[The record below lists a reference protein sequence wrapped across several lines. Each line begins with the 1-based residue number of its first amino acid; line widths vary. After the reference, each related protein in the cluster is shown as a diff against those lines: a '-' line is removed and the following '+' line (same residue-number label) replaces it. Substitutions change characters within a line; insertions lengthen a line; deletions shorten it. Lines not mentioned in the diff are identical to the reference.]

1 MSFMREAVM
10 KKLLCMVVAMVITAA
25 GLSLVPTARADEF
38 TQEDLK
44 RWEQELLSVVNEGDK
59 IFHSGTLG
67 GNTVSC
73 DQCHPNAT
81 NTHPETYPK
90 FQKQIGKVV
99 TLFEMLNWCIQNPLE
114 GKPLAADDPR
124 MVALQAYITH
134 ERRGVKLA
142 PGKH

>member
-1 MSFMREAVM
+1 MKIIHYMFLVM
-10 KKLLCMVVAMVITAA
+10 VLVVAS
-25 GLSLVPTARADEF
+25 LSMFSVAQTDEF

-44 RWEQELLSVVNEGDK
+44 RWEQEFISVVNEGDK

-73 DQCHPNAT
+73 DQCHPNAS

-99 TLFEMLNWCIQNPLE
+99 TLFEILNWCIQNPLE
-114 GKPLAADDPR
+114 GKPLAADDPK
-124 MVALQAYITH
+124 MVALQAYITY
-134 ERRGVKLA
+134 ERRGVKLD